1 MRKALEFMQS
11 APASNGLRYHP
22 SFYHL
27 RIKRRMDSSAL
38 NALSPVDGRYRA
50 ATQGLAAILSEAA
63 LIRER
68 ARVEA
73 LWIGHLAKEV
83 PGLLKTPLEAK
94 VSACIEQLARD
105 PGADAAAT
113 VKQIEQKI
121 NHDVKAVEYFVRER
135 LAAAGATPAQLEL
148 VHFGCTSE
156 DINNVS
162 YARLLLRART
172 DVLLPGVDALIAELR
187 AAAKRYAH
195 LPMLSRTHGQTA
207 TPTTLGKEFANVAAR
222 LARARRRLADVEI
235 LGKWN
240 GAVGNLNAH
249 VVAVPDTDWIAVSA
263 SFVAVLG
270 LSWNPYTT
278 QIEPH
283 DWIGEYCDALAAI
296 NVIGIDMCR
305 DIWGYVSLG
314 YLKQRPVAGEV
325 GSSTMPHKI
334 NPIDFENAEGNL
346 GLANALLRH
355 FSEKLPVSR
364 WQRDLTDSTVLRNVG
379 VALGHAVLAWRAAL
393 RGLSK
398 IAADEARIARDLDG
412 AWEVLGEA
420 VQTVLRAAGVPNGY
434 ELLKDFTR
442 GRPMDRELLAGFI
455 ATLPLP
461 EAERARLAALTPAS
475 YLGVAAQLALR
486 EAT

>member
-1 MRKALEFMQS
+1 
-11 APASNGLRYHP
+11 
-22 SFYHL
+22 
-27 RIKRRMDSSAL
+27 MDSSAL
-38 NALSPVDGRYRA
+38 TALSPVDGRYRA
-50 ATQGLAAILSEAA
+50 ATQGLAALLSEAA
-63 LIRER
+63 LIKER

-73 LWIGHLAKEV
+73 LWFGHLARCV
-83 PGLLKTPLEAK
+83 PSLLQTPLSPA
-94 VSACIEQLARD
+94 VFDCIAQIADD
-105 PGADAAAT
+105 PGEEAAAT
-113 VKQIEQKI
+113 VKAIEQKI
-121 NHDVKAVEYFVRER
+121 NHDVKAVEYFVRDR

-156 DINNVS
+156 DINNTS
-162 YARLLLRART
+162 YARMLLRARE
-172 DVLLPGVDALIAELR
+172 DVLLPGVDALIKELR
-187 AAAKRYAH
+187 VAARRYAE

-222 LARARRRLADVEI
+222 LVRARRRLAAVEI
-235 LGKWN
+235 LGKFN
-240 GAVGNLNAH
+240 GATGNLNAH
-249 VVAVPDTDWIAVSA
+249 LVAVPAADWLRISE
-263 SFVAVLG
+263 SFVQLCG
-270 LSWNPYTT
+270 LTWNPYTT

-296 NVIGIDMCR
+296 NVIGIDLCR

-314 YLKQRPVAGEV
+314 YLRQRPVAGEV

-346 GLANALLRH
+346 GIANALLRH

-461 EAERARLAALTPAS
+461 AAERERRAALTPAA
-475 YLGVAAQLALR
+475 YGGVAAQLALR